1 MVFRTRTEC
10 LSLVACIMS
19 TSFII
24 KLWKFNLM
32 DLFCIEEYIPAQFIQ
47 DLLIN
52 EGQLIDYETFS
63 LKLNF
68 CFEIASLN

>member
-24 KLWKFNLM
+24 KLCKFNLM